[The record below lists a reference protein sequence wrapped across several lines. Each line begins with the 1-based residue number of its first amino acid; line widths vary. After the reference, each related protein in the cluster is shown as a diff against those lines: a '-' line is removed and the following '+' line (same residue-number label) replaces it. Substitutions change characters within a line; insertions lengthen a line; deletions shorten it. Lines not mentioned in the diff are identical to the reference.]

1 MLWSVMARAVAG
13 TKELARGLRGGDRR
27 ALSRAITL
35 VESSR
40 DDHRAEAEQLLA
52 ELLPASGG
60 ALRLGISGAPGVGKS
75 TFIEAFG
82 LAAIGA
88 GHRVAVL
95 AVDPSSKRGGGSILG
110 DKTRMPELARHDDA
124 YIRPSPAGK
133 TLGGVA
139 RRTRDAMTLAEAA
152 GFDVVIVETV
162 GVGQSETAVADMVD
176 LFLLLLAP
184 GGGDDLQGIKKGIVE
199 LADLLVV
206 NKADGDLKPAALRAV
221 ADYRHALRMLR
232 PAAADEAMPLV
243 LAVSALTG
251 EGIPQIWERVEHQ
264 AATLLASGERERR
277 RARQARAAL
286 WSEIGEGLVDL
297 FKADQRVAARLGDI
311 EAQVAEGTLTPSA
324 AARAALA
331 AFRGRARAT

>member
-1 MLWSVMARAVAG
+1 MA
-13 TKELARGLRGGDRR
+13 LRGGDRR

-40 DDHRAEAEQLLA
+40 DDHRAEAE
-52 ELLPASGG
+52 ELLDRLLPSAGN

-82 LAAIGA
+82 LTAIGA

-95 AVDPSSKRGGGSILG
+95 AVDPSSKRSGGSILG
-110 DKTRMPELARHDDA
+110 DKTRMAELARHADA

-139 RRTRDAMTLAEAA
+139 RRTRDAVVLAEAA

-232 PAAADEAMPLV
+232 PAAADDSMPLV
-243 LAVSALTG
+243 LAASALTG
-251 EGIPQIWERVEHQ
+251 EGIAQVWQRVEHQ

-277 RARQARAAL
+277 RARQAHAAL
-286 WSEIGEGLVDL
+286 WSEIGEGLLDL
-297 FKADQRVAARLGDI
+297 FKADRRVAARLRDL
-311 EAQVAEGTLTPSA
+311 EAQVAGGTLTPSA

-331 AFRGRARAT
+331 AFRGRARTT